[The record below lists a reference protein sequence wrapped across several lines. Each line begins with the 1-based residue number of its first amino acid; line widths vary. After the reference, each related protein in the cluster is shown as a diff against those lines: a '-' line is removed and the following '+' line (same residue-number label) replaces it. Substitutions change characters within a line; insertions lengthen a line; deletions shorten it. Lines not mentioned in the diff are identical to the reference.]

1 MTPQS
6 RAEAPP
12 WLSLPAEVSDLLR
25 PRVDEIVDHII
36 KAVPRDVP
44 DYARPMEGR
53 FGQGLHQGVA
63 IALDRFLDLP
73 GSDRPA
79 LEPDSRR
86 VYAGLGRG
94 EFRSGRQLGS
104 LLAAYRSGARVTF
117 RTAAQIAVQ
126 AGVAPDVI
134 VPLGESIFA
143 YIDELSAA
151 SVEGY
156 ADEQNEQLGEVER
169 RRTELAL
176 LILHG
181 RASSA
186 GIDQAAL
193 AAGWALPPML
203 AVVALRREQAQGL
216 RLALGRGALVVER
229 EDDVVALV
237 PAPTTERARRDLE
250 RALRGRGA
258 VVGPTRPW
266 NEAPESLRLTMLT
279 IARLEQAATR
289 SAVAPERPDIVFV
302 GDYLAQLALH
312 AEPAVVADLAR
323 VRLAPLDAF
332 APATRGRLAE
342 TLLHWLVHWGQR
354 QPVADALSIHPQ
366 TVGYRVTQLREAFG
380 PALDDPEIR
389 FELLLVLRAGHR

>member
-1 MTPQS
+1 MSLDRP
-6 RAEAPP
+6 AEAPP
-12 WLSLPAEVSDLLR
+12 WLSLPAEVSELLR
-25 PRVDEIVDHII
+25 PRVVEIVDQII
-36 KAVPRDVP
+36 RAVPRDVP

-73 GSDRPA
+73 GTDRPA

-117 RTAAQIAVQ
+117 RTAAQIAVD
-126 AGVAPDVI
+126 AGVSPDVI

-176 LILHG
+176 LVLHG

-186 GIDQAAL
+186 GVDQAAL
-193 AAGWALPPML
+193 AAGWALPPEL

-266 NEAPESLRLTMLT
+266 NEAPESLRLTVLT
-279 IARLEQAATR
+279 IARLEQAA
-289 SAVAPERPDIVFV
+289 AAGMERPDTVFV
-302 GDYLAQLALH
+302 GDHLAQLALH

-323 VRLAPLDAF
+323 IRLAPLDAF
-332 APATRGRLAE
+332 APATRERLAE
-342 TLLHWLVHWGQR
+342 TLLQWLVHWGQR
-354 QPVADALSIHPQ
+354 QPVAEALTIHPQ

-380 PALDDPEIR
+380 ADLDDPDVR
-389 FELLLVLRAGHR
+389 FELLMVLRAGHR